1 MKTVTLMGNIK
12 VQLYSCNKKHEK
24 FADSKWQKS
33 KLEFSL
39 LQKAAEQD
47 S

>member
-1 MKTVTLMGNIK
+1 MKTVGKIK
-12 VQLYSCNKKHEK
+12 FQLYSCNKKHVE
-24 FADSKWQKS
+24 FADSMWQKS